1 MHDPGIERNLRREL
15 KSDDARDLVAVQGTL
30 RGEDRAFDDIVE
42 RYTPMLYS
50 LSYKLLGNREEAE
63 DAVQEIFAR
72 AYRALRSFR
81 LEARF
86 YTWLYTLALNWLRSK
101 LRKQKRQRF
110 EVPLPDRFDETEVA
124 SDRASDPV
132 QPLIVQDEYRRAR
145 SALERLKPMYRIVFV
160 MHYDEA
166 MPLKEIAEILGMPL
180 NTVKVRLHR
189 ARQLLVR
196 ELTGTDDAAS
206 VG

>member
-72 AYRALRSFR
+72 AYRALRSGG
-81 LEARF
+81 
-86 YTWLYTLALNWLRSK
+86 WS
-101 LRKQKRQRF
+101 
-110 EVPLPDRFDETEVA
+110 
-124 SDRASDPV
+124 
-132 QPLIVQDEYRRAR
+132 
-145 SALERLKPMYRIVFV
+145 
-160 MHYDEA
+160 
-166 MPLKEIAEILGMPL
+166 
-180 NTVKVRLHR
+180 
-189 ARQLLVR
+189 
-196 ELTGTDDAAS
+196 
-206 VG
+206 